1 MPKLPIGYSCFPYN
15 ATVQII
21 ESYDNTPQVINETE
35 YVYKENPIISN
46 TSRQGSVAR

>member
-1 MPKLPIGYSCFPYN
+1 MPKLPIGYSGLPYN

-21 ESYDNTPQVINETE
+21 ESYDNTSQVVNETE
-35 YVYKENPIISN
+35 YVYTENPIILT